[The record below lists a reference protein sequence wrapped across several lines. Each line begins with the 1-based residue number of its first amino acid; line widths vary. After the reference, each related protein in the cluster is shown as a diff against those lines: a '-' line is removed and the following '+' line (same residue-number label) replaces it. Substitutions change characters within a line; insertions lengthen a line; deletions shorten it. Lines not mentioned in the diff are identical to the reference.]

1 MPATAT
7 PLSRR
12 LQAYSEMLFILSIP
26 LATGDSSIVCYGDT
40 PLNFRGMSPNPPL
53 RSGKAD
59 YRPHGNA
66 SGNFSLWGRML
77 FVFGKLTV
85 YGEFLAKGKE

>member
-1 MPATAT
+1 
-7 PLSRR
+7 
-12 LQAYSEMLFILSIP
+12 
-26 LATGDSSIVCYGDT
+26 
-40 PLNFRGMSPNPPL
+40 MSPNPPL